1 MSRKFAVFDI
11 DGTLIRWQ
19 LYHAL
24 VHELAKQGA
33 LGKHALEALNTSRLV
48 WKKREDPMGWKNY
61 ERQIITVYED
71 ALSSLA
77 SETFD
82 KAVQAVLDEYR
93 DQTYIYTR
101 DLIKKLKSEG
111 YFLLIISGS
120 HHELIEPLADYY
132 GFDDWIG
139 SQYFRRGGRFSGK
152 KHIPSMQKDLALKDF
167 VTKHKLTFTGSM
179 GIGDSGSDIAML
191 ELVEQ
196 PIAFNPDKVLLETA
210 RKHGWKVVVERK
222 NVVYELEAH
231 DGSYILA

>member
-1 MSRKFAVFDI
+1 
-11 DGTLIRWQ
+11 
-19 LYHAL
+19 
-24 VHELAKQGA
+24 
-33 LGKHALEALNTSRLV
+33 
-48 WKKREDPMGWKNY
+48 
-61 ERQIITVYED
+61 
-71 ALSSLA
+71 
-77 SETFD
+77 
-82 KAVQAVLDEYR
+82 
-93 DQTYIYTR
+93 
-101 DLIKKLKSEG
+101 LIKKLKSEG

-139 SQYFRRGGRFSGK
+139 SQYFRRDGRFSGK

-210 RKHGWKVVVERK
+210 KKHGWKVVVERK